1 MASPKGQSRV
11 DSRRKKTT
19 NRLQKFKEKYLSWKY
34 ARYLALDPSA
44 LPIVALLIVLAEAV
58 INVLVIQHVP
68 YTEIDW
74 VAYMQ
79 ECEGFLNGTTNYALL
94 RGDTGP
100 LVYPAAFV
108 YIYSALYYLTAHGSN
123 VRLAQYIYI
132 GIYLLQMCLA
142 LRLYAKSRKV
152 PPYML
157 VLTAFTSYRIHSIYV
172 LRLFNDPVA
181 VLLLY
186 ASLNLFMDSR
196 WLWGTIFYSLAVGVK
211 MNILLFAPA
220 LLLFYLAN
228 LGVLLTI
235 VHLFICGLIQVVIA
249 YPFLRTHPV
258 EYLTGS
264 FDLGRIFE
272 HKWTVNY
279 RFLSRELFEQREFH
293 LALLGLHLLLL
304 LAFAKYT
311 WTFFKSYVHLREVQ
325 QIILPQ
331 LMLKNREE
339 KEKAKAAKKKS
350 HHKSKSKKS
359 QQQEQAQELEP
370 GNKEEDEE
378 ELTAEQKSFLKSF
391 EKGLQNATG
400 QKRPP
405 APVKEPKRKPY
416 EISFEHCTQLA
427 LLPFFLCNFI
437 GVVCARSLHYQFY
450 VWYFHSLPY
459 LVWSTPYSVG
469 VRFLILGGI
478 EYSFNT
484 YPSTNLSSIVLH
496 VSHLVLL
503 VGVARHIRHIIK
515 LNTLVKQKR
524 QLEQQQQLEREE
536 ERKQV
541 QLTNDDPKITKKLQ

>member
-1 MASPKGQSRV
+1 M
-11 DSRRKKTT
+11 
-19 NRLQKFKEKYLSWKY
+19 
-34 ARYLALDPSA
+34 
-44 LPIVALLIVLAEAV
+44 
-58 INVLVIQHVP
+58 
-68 YTEIDW
+68 
-74 VAYMQ
+74 
-79 ECEGFLNGTTNYALL
+79 
-94 RGDTGP
+94 
-100 LVYPAAFV
+100 VYPAAFV

-123 VRLAQYIYI
+123 VRLAQYIYT
-132 GIYLLQMCLA
+132 GIYLLQMCLV
-142 LRLYAKSRKV
+142 LRLYLKSRKV
-152 PPYML
+152 PPYVL
-157 VLTAFTSYRIHSIYV
+157 VLSAFTSYRIHSIYV

-181 VLLLY
+181 VLFLY

-228 LGVLLTI
+228 LGVLMTV
-235 VHLFICGLIQVVIA
+235 VHLFICALIQVVIA

-264 FDLGRIFE
+264 FNLGRIFE

-304 LAFAKYT
+304 LAFAKHI
-311 WTFFKSYVHLREVQ
+311 WTFFKSYVQLRELQ
-325 QIILPQ
+325 QFILPQ

-350 HHKSKSKKS
+350 HLRKKSKKS
-359 QQQEQAQELEP
+359 QQHELEP

-378 ELTAEQKSFLKSF
+378 ELTAEQKSFVKSF

-405 APVKEPKRKPY
+405 ALVQDSERKNY

-437 GVVCARSLHYQFY
+437 GVICARSLHYQFY

-459 LVWSTPYSVG
+459 LAWCTPYSVG

-503 VGVARHIRHIIK
+503 VGVARHIHQIIK
-515 LNTLVKQKR
+515 LNSLVKQKR
-524 QLEQQQQLEREE
+524 RLEQQQQTEREKE
-536 ERKQV
+536 QEKAQQKENQV
-541 QLTNDDPKITKKLQ
+541 KLTNGNPKTTKKLQ

>member
-1 MASPKGQSRV
+1 M
-11 DSRRKKTT
+11 
-19 NRLQKFKEKYLSWKY
+19 
-34 ARYLALDPSA
+34 
-44 LPIVALLIVLAEAV
+44 
-58 INVLVIQHVP
+58 
-68 YTEIDW
+68 
-74 VAYMQ
+74 
-79 ECEGFLNGTTNYALL
+79 
-94 RGDTGP
+94 
-100 LVYPAAFV
+100 YPAAFV

-123 VRLAQYIYI
+123 VRLAQYIYT
-132 GIYLLQMCLA
+132 GIYLLQMCLV
-142 LRLYAKSRKV
+142 LRLYLKSRKV
-152 PPYML
+152 PPYVL
-157 VLTAFTSYRIHSIYV
+157 VLSAFTSYRIHSIYV

-181 VLLLY
+181 VLFLY

-228 LGVLLTI
+228 LGVLMTV
-235 VHLFICGLIQVVIA
+235 VHLFICALIQVVIA

-264 FDLGRIFE
+264 FNLGRIFE

-304 LAFAKYT
+304 LAFAKHI
-311 WTFFKSYVHLREVQ
+311 WTFFKSYVQLRELQ
-325 QIILPQ
+325 QFILPQ

-350 HHKSKSKKS
+350 HLRKKSKKS
-359 QQQEQAQELEP
+359 QQHELEP

-378 ELTAEQKSFLKSF
+378 ELTAEQKSFVKSF

-405 APVKEPKRKPY
+405 ALVQDSERKNY

-437 GVVCARSLHYQFY
+437 GVICARSLHYQFY

-459 LVWSTPYSVG
+459 LAWCTPYSVG

-503 VGVARHIRHIIK
+503 VGVARHIHQIIK
-515 LNTLVKQKR
+515 LNSLVKQKR
-524 QLEQQQQLEREE
+524 RLEQQQQTEREKE
-536 ERKQV
+536 QEKAQQKENQV
-541 QLTNDDPKITKKLQ
+541 KLTNGNPKTTKKLQ